1 MKIKGNRFVTSI
13 LAASMLSG
21 TFFVPA
27 SAGELEGESA
37 IAGMAVTLNNYY
49 AGEETPDEA
58 ILDYLVP
65 KAQATSEAES
75 ETETEEPKTEE
86 PKTVMAATVA
96 VTSDASNVGLVSA
109 AGYLNVREQPSTG
122 SVTVGRLF
130 SNCQVNIKSSVNNSE
145 GSWYRITCGDVE
157 GYVSAAYV
165 LVGTA
170 AKTAEDNIQNRYAVV
185 TADQLNV
192 RDSASDSANVVGT
205 VYKDE
210 EYAIIEDQGD
220 FVKIHIANDEVGYVS
235 KSGIT
240 IKTQFAQAQKVDN
253 EFVSQ
258 ELENFMIDINY
269 SRNVY
274 EQAMAEGT
282 GEGYYRAYAAIVYA
296 AELLGY
302 YSEFAA
308 DSGLE
313 DLAATSKQE
322 QESALALADA
332 AYKLASDS
340 GYFTQVAESVAS
352 SEAAAESS
360 AAAESVQETQTQ
372 PSTDASSEGN
382 TTSNTAET
390 TAPSS
395 SASDETISVEVPTA
409 ASVTGI
415 EACYQG
421 GTKYVGDVVYTAELF
436 VRVSYSDGTVKDIY
450 DGWYS
455 PQVGM
460 TLKQE
465 GYNVVTMYYGDFSS
479 NLEVYANPAPETQP
493 AAPETQ
499 PAAPETQPAAPA
511 PAPETQPAAPETQ
524 PAAPETQP
532 AAPAPAPETQPAAPE
547 TQPAAPAPAPSGNG
561 QSIVDYAMQWVGQCN
576 YVWGGTNLTPGGGVD
591 CSGFTMNVY
600 AAFGISLPH
609 YSGEQINYGQAVS
622 YEQLQPGDLICF
634 SGHVG
639 IYIGGGMMVHAASA
653 ERGIVVDNVF
663 YNKQPIGYRR
673 LVQIIKIQGRLS
685 ELTGG
690 LIFVYYNRKKRIH

>member
-21 TFFVPA
+21 TFFAPA

-360 AAAESVQETQTQ
+360 AAESVQETQTQ

-382 TTSNTAET
+382 VTNGTGETA
-390 TAPSS
+390 APSS

-479 NLEVYANPAPETQP
+479 NLKVYANPAPTQATQP

-499 PAAPETQPAAPA
+499 PAAPETQPAAP
-511 PAPETQPAAPETQ
+511 
-524 PAAPETQP
+524 
-532 AAPAPAPETQPAAPE
+532 
-547 TQPAAPAPAPSGNG
+547 APAPAPSGNG

-673 LVQIIKIQGRLS
+673 LV
-685 ELTGG
+685 
-690 LIFVYYNRKKRIH
+690 

>member
-75 ETETEEPKTEE
+75 ETETEE

-360 AAAESVQETQTQ
+360 AAESVQETQTQ

-499 PAAPETQPAAPA
+499 PAAPETQPTV
-511 PAPETQPAAPETQ
+511 PETQPSQPTGSIRVTNVALSSDLTQ
-524 PAAPETQP
+524 YTLNLCSQYGVDSSVIFSVMYHESQFNAGAT
-532 AAPAPAPETQPAAPE
+532 
-547 TQPAAPAPAPSGNG
+547 SGKG
-561 QSIVDYAMQWVGQCN
+561 AQGLMQIIPRYSASRMAKLGV
-576 YVWGGTNLTPGGGVD
+576 TNLYDPASNILVGIDLLAEYYHTYGSWNQALTAYRTGNAGSD
-591 CSGFTMNVY
+591 SAY
-600 AAFGISLPH
+600 AATILGS
-609 YSGEQINYGQAVS
+609 
-622 YEQLQPGDLICF
+622 
-634 SGHVG
+634 VG
-639 IYIGGGMMVHAASA
+639 M
-653 ERGIVVDNVF
+653 F
-663 YNKQPIGYRR
+663 Q
-673 LVQIIKIQGRLS
+673 
-685 ELTGG
+685 T
-690 LIFVYYNRKKRIH
+690 VYYE

>member
-75 ETETEEPKTEE
+75 ETETEE

-360 AAAESVQETQTQ
+360 AAESVQETQTQ

-479 NLEVYANPAPETQP
+479 NLEVYANPAPTQATQP

-511 PAPETQPAAPETQ
+511 PAPETQPAAP
-524 PAAPETQP
+524 
-532 AAPAPAPETQPAAPE
+532 
-547 TQPAAPAPAPSGNG
+547 APAPAPSGNG

-634 SGHVG
+634 SGHVA

-673 LVQIIKIQGRLS
+673 LV
-685 ELTGG
+685 
-690 LIFVYYNRKKRIH
+690 

>member
-75 ETETEEPKTEE
+75 ETETEE

-395 SASDETISVEVPTA
+395 SESDETISVEVPTA

-479 NLEVYANPAPETQP
+479 NLEVYANPASTQATQP

-634 SGHVG
+634 SGHVA

-673 LVQIIKIQGRLS
+673 LV
-685 ELTGG
+685 
-690 LIFVYYNRKKRIH
+690 

>member
-75 ETETEEPKTEE
+75 ETETEE

-360 AAAESVQETQTQ
+360 AAESVQETQTQ

-382 TTSNTAET
+382 VTNGTGETA
-390 TAPSS
+390 APSS
-395 SASDETISVEVPTA
+395 SASDETISVEVPTV

-479 NLEVYANPAPETQP
+479 NLEVYANPAPTQATQP

-532 AAPAPAPETQPAAPE
+532 AAPAP
-547 TQPAAPAPAPSGNG
+547 APAPAPSGNG

-634 SGHVG
+634 SGHVA

-673 LVQIIKIQGRLS
+673 LV
-685 ELTGG
+685 
-690 LIFVYYNRKKRIH
+690 

>member
-21 TFFVPA
+21 AFFVPA

-75 ETETEEPKTEE
+75 ETETEE

-192 RDSASDSANVVGT
+192 RDSASESAKVVGT

-360 AAAESVQETQTQ
+360 AAESVQETQAQ

-382 TTSNTAET
+382 TTNGTGETA
-390 TAPSS
+390 APSS
-395 SASDETISVEVPTA
+395 SASDETISVEVPTVA
-409 ASVTGI
+409 AVTGI

-479 NLEVYANPAPETQP
+479 NLEVYANPAPTQATQP
-493 AAPETQ
+493 A
-499 PAAPETQPAAPA
+499 
-511 PAPETQPAAPETQ
+511 APETQPAAPETQ

-532 AAPAPAPETQPAAPE
+532 AAPETQPAAPETQPAAPE
-547 TQPAAPAPAPSGNG
+547 TQPAAPAPAPAPSGNG

-609 YSGEQINYGQAVS
+609 YSGSQINYGQAVS

-634 SGHVG
+634 PGHVG

-673 LVQIIKIQGRLS
+673 LV
-685 ELTGG
+685 
-690 LIFVYYNRKKRIH
+690 

>member
-75 ETETEEPKTEE
+75 ETETEE

-532 AAPAPAPETQPAAPE
+532 AAPETQPAAPAPAPETQPAAP
-547 TQPAAPAPAPSGNG
+547 APAPAPSGNG

-609 YSGEQINYGQAVS
+609 YSGSQINYGQAVS

-673 LVQIIKIQGRLS
+673 LV
-685 ELTGG
+685 
-690 LIFVYYNRKKRIH
+690 

>member
-75 ETETEEPKTEE
+75 ETETEE

-395 SASDETISVEVPTA
+395 SASDETISVEVPTV

-479 NLEVYANPAPETQP
+479 NLEVYANSAPTQATQP

-499 PAAPETQPAAPA
+499 PAAPETQPAA

-547 TQPAAPAPAPSGNG
+547 TQPTPAPAPAPSGNG

-609 YSGEQINYGQAVS
+609 YSGAQINYGQAVS

-673 LVQIIKIQGRLS
+673 LV
-685 ELTGG
+685 
-690 LIFVYYNRKKRIH
+690 

>member
-75 ETETEEPKTEE
+75 ETETEE

-395 SASDETISVEVPTA
+395 SASDETISVEVPTV

-499 PAAPETQPAAPA
+499 PAAPA

-547 TQPAAPAPAPSGNG
+547 TQPAAPAPAPAPSGNG

-673 LVQIIKIQGRLS
+673 LV
-685 ELTGG
+685 
-690 LIFVYYNRKKRIH
+690 

>member
-75 ETETEEPKTEE
+75 ETETEE

-479 NLEVYANPAPETQP
+479 NLEVYANPAPTQ
-493 AAPETQ
+493 ATQ

-524 PAAPETQP
+524 PAAP
-532 AAPAPAPETQPAAPE
+532 
-547 TQPAAPAPAPSGNG
+547 APAPAPSGNG

-634 SGHVG
+634 SGHVA

-673 LVQIIKIQGRLS
+673 LV
-685 ELTGG
+685 
-690 LIFVYYNRKKRIH
+690 

>member
-75 ETETEEPKTEE
+75 ETETEE

-395 SASDETISVEVPTA
+395 SASDETISVEVPTV

-479 NLEVYANPAPETQP
+479 NLEVYANPAPTQATQP

-524 PAAPETQP
+524 PAAPAPAPETQP

-547 TQPAAPAPAPSGNG
+547 TQPAAPAPAPAPSGNG

-634 SGHVG
+634 SGHVA

-673 LVQIIKIQGRLS
+673 LV
-685 ELTGG
+685 
-690 LIFVYYNRKKRIH
+690 

>member
-395 SASDETISVEVPTA
+395 SESDETISVEVPTA

-479 NLEVYANPAPETQP
+479 NLEVYANPAPTQATQPAAPETQP

-499 PAAPETQPAAPA
+499 PAAPETQPAAP
-511 PAPETQPAAPETQ
+511 ETQPAAP
-524 PAAPETQP
+524 APETQP

-634 SGHVG
+634 SGHVA

-673 LVQIIKIQGRLS
+673 LV
-685 ELTGG
+685 
-690 LIFVYYNRKKRIH
+690 

>member
-75 ETETEEPKTEE
+75 ETETEE

-360 AAAESVQETQTQ
+360 AAESVQETQTQ

-382 TTSNTAET
+382 VTNGTGETA
-390 TAPSS
+390 APSS
-395 SASDETISVEVPTA
+395 SASDETISVEVPTV

-479 NLEVYANPAPETQP
+479 NLEVYANPAPTQ
-493 AAPETQ
+493 A
-499 PAAPETQPAAPA
+499 TQPAAPA

-532 AAPAPAPETQPAAPE
+532 AAPAPAPETQPAAP
-547 TQPAAPAPAPSGNG
+547 APAPAPSGNG

-634 SGHVG
+634 SGHVA

-673 LVQIIKIQGRLS
+673 LV
-685 ELTGG
+685 
-690 LIFVYYNRKKRIH
+690 

>member
-75 ETETEEPKTEE
+75 ETETEE

-524 PAAPETQP
+524 PAAP
-532 AAPAPAPETQPAAPE
+532 
-547 TQPAAPAPAPSGNG
+547 APAPAPSGNG

-600 AAFGISLPH
+600 AAFCISLPH

-673 LVQIIKIQGRLS
+673 LV
-685 ELTGG
+685 
-690 LIFVYYNRKKRIH
+690 

>member
-21 TFFVPA
+21 TFFIPA

-75 ETETEEPKTEE
+75 ETETEE

-524 PAAPETQP
+524 PAAP
-532 AAPAPAPETQPAAPE
+532 
-547 TQPAAPAPAPSGNG
+547 APAPAPSGNG

-634 SGHVG
+634 SGHVA

-673 LVQIIKIQGRLS
+673 LV
-685 ELTGG
+685 
-690 LIFVYYNRKKRIH
+690 

>member
-1 MKIKGNRFVTSI
+1 MKIKGNRFVTLI

-75 ETETEEPKTEE
+75 ETETEE

-185 TADQLNV
+185 TADQLKV

-479 NLEVYANPAPETQP
+479 NLEVYANPAPTQATQP

-634 SGHVG
+634 SGHVA

-673 LVQIIKIQGRLS
+673 LV
-685 ELTGG
+685 
-690 LIFVYYNRKKRIH
+690 

>member
-75 ETETEEPKTEE
+75 ETETEE

-360 AAAESVQETQTQ
+360 AAESVQETQAQ

-382 TTSNTAET
+382 VTNGTGETA
-390 TAPSS
+390 APSS

-499 PAAPETQPAAPA
+499 PAAPETQPAAP
-511 PAPETQPAAPETQ
+511 
-524 PAAPETQP
+524 ETQP

-547 TQPAAPAPAPSGNG
+547 TQPAAPAPAPAPSGNG

-673 LVQIIKIQGRLS
+673 LV
-685 ELTGG
+685 
-690 LIFVYYNRKKRIH
+690 

>member
-75 ETETEEPKTEE
+75 ETETEE

-395 SASDETISVEVPTA
+395 SASDETISVEVPTV

-479 NLEVYANPAPETQP
+479 NLEVYANPAPTQ
-493 AAPETQ
+493 ATQ

-524 PAAPETQP
+524 PAAP
-532 AAPAPAPETQPAAPE
+532 
-547 TQPAAPAPAPSGNG
+547 APAPAPSGNG

-609 YSGEQINYGQAVS
+609 YSGAQINYGQAVS

-673 LVQIIKIQGRLS
+673 LV
-685 ELTGG
+685 
-690 LIFVYYNRKKRIH
+690 

>member
-75 ETETEEPKTEE
+75 ETETEE

-479 NLEVYANPAPETQP
+479 NLEVYANPAPTQ
-493 AAPETQ
+493 ATQ

-524 PAAPETQP
+524 PTP
-532 AAPAPAPETQPAAPE
+532 
-547 TQPAAPAPAPSGNG
+547 APAPAPSGNG

-673 LVQIIKIQGRLS
+673 LV
-685 ELTGG
+685 
-690 LIFVYYNRKKRIH
+690 

>member
-75 ETETEEPKTEE
+75 ETETEE

-352 SEAAAESS
+352 SEAAAES
-360 AAAESVQETQTQ
+360 VQETQTQ

-547 TQPAAPAPAPSGNG
+547 TQPAAPAPAPAPSGNG

-634 SGHVG
+634 SGHVA

-673 LVQIIKIQGRLS
+673 LV
-685 ELTGG
+685 
-690 LIFVYYNRKKRIH
+690 

>member
-21 TFFVPA
+21 AFFVPA

-75 ETETEEPKTEE
+75 ETETEE

-192 RDSASDSANVVGT
+192 RDSASDSAKVVGT

-220 FVKIHIANDEVGYVS
+220 FVKIHISNDEVGYVS

-360 AAAESVQETQTQ
+360 AAESVQETQAQ

-382 TTSNTAET
+382 TTNGTGESA
-390 TAPSS
+390 APSS
-395 SASDETISVEVPTA
+395 SASDETISVEVPTV

-479 NLEVYANPAPETQP
+479 NLEVYANPAPTQATQP
-493 AAPETQ
+493 A
-499 PAAPETQPAAPA
+499 
-511 PAPETQPAAPETQ
+511 APETQPAAPETQ

-532 AAPAPAPETQPAAPE
+532 AAPETQPAAPE
-547 TQPAAPAPAPSGNG
+547 TQPAAPAPAPAPSGNG

-609 YSGEQINYGQAVS
+609 YSGSQINYGQAVS

-634 SGHVG
+634 PGHVG

-673 LVQIIKIQGRLS
+673 LV
-685 ELTGG
+685 
-690 LIFVYYNRKKRIH
+690 

>member
-75 ETETEEPKTEE
+75 ETETEEPKTEEPKTEE

-382 TTSNTAET
+382 VTNGTGETA
-390 TAPSS
+390 APSS

-499 PAAPETQPAAPA
+499 PAAPETQPA
-511 PAPETQPAAPETQ
+511 APETQPAAPETQ

-634 SGHVG
+634 SGHVA

-673 LVQIIKIQGRLS
+673 LV
-685 ELTGG
+685 
-690 LIFVYYNRKKRIH
+690 

>member
-37 IAGMAVTLNNYY
+37 IAGMAVTNNYY

-479 NLEVYANPAPETQP
+479 NLEVYANPAPTQATQP

-532 AAPAPAPETQPAAPE
+532 AAPAPVPETQPAAPE

-609 YSGEQINYGQAVS
+609 YSGAQINYGQAVS

-634 SGHVG
+634 SGHVA

-673 LVQIIKIQGRLS
+673 LV
-685 ELTGG
+685 
-690 LIFVYYNRKKRIH
+690 

>member
-75 ETETEEPKTEE
+75 ETETEE

-352 SEAAAESS
+352 SEAAAES
-360 AAAESVQETQTQ
+360 VQETQTQ

-499 PAAPETQPAAPA
+499 PAAPA

-524 PAAPETQP
+524 PTP
-532 AAPAPAPETQPAAPE
+532 
-547 TQPAAPAPAPSGNG
+547 APAPAPSGNG

-673 LVQIIKIQGRLS
+673 LV
-685 ELTGG
+685 
-690 LIFVYYNRKKRIH
+690 

>member
-75 ETETEEPKTEE
+75 ETETEE

-360 AAAESVQETQTQ
+360 AAESVQETQTQ

-382 TTSNTAET
+382 VTNGTGETA
-390 TAPSS
+390 APSS
-395 SASDETISVEVPTA
+395 SASDETISVEVPTV

-479 NLEVYANPAPETQP
+479 NLEVYANPAPTQATQP

-499 PAAPETQPAAPA
+499 PAAPETQPAAPV

-532 AAPAPAPETQPAAPE
+532 AAPAPAPETQPAAP
-547 TQPAAPAPAPSGNG
+547 APAPAPSGNG

-634 SGHVG
+634 SGHVA

-673 LVQIIKIQGRLS
+673 LV
-685 ELTGG
+685 
-690 LIFVYYNRKKRIH
+690 

>member
-37 IAGMAVTLNNYY
+37 IAGMVVTLNNYY

-479 NLEVYANPAPETQP
+479 NLEVYANPAPTQATQP

-524 PAAPETQP
+524 PAAPAPETQP

-547 TQPAAPAPAPSGNG
+547 TQPEAPAPAPAPSGNG

-609 YSGEQINYGQAVS
+609 YSGAQINYGQAVS

-634 SGHVG
+634 SGHVA

-673 LVQIIKIQGRLS
+673 LV
-685 ELTGG
+685 
-690 LIFVYYNRKKRIH
+690 

>member
-499 PAAPETQPAAPA
+499 PAAPETQSAAPA

-547 TQPAAPAPAPSGNG
+547 TQPAAPAPAPAPSGNG

-634 SGHVG
+634 SGHVA

-673 LVQIIKIQGRLS
+673 LV
-685 ELTGG
+685 
-690 LIFVYYNRKKRIH
+690 

>member
-75 ETETEEPKTEE
+75 ETETEE

-360 AAAESVQETQTQ
+360 AAESVQETQAQ

-382 TTSNTAET
+382 VTNGTGETA
-390 TAPSS
+390 APSS
-395 SASDETISVEVPTA
+395 SASDETISVEVPTV

-499 PAAPETQPAAPA
+499 PAAPETQPVAPA

-547 TQPAAPAPAPSGNG
+547 TQPAAPAPAPAPSGNG
-561 QSIVDYAMQWVGQCN
+561 QSIVDYAMQWIGQCN

-673 LVQIIKIQGRLS
+673 LV
-685 ELTGG
+685 
-690 LIFVYYNRKKRIH
+690 

>member
-1 MKIKGNRFVTSI
+1 LVYMKIKGNRFVTSI

-75 ETETEEPKTEE
+75 ETETEE

-479 NLEVYANPAPETQP
+479 NLEVYANPAPTQATQP

-634 SGHVG
+634 SGHVA

-673 LVQIIKIQGRLS
+673 LV
-685 ELTGG
+685 
-690 LIFVYYNRKKRIH
+690 

>member
-352 SEAAAESS
+352 SEAAA
-360 AAAESVQETQTQ
+360 
-372 PSTDASSEGN
+372 
-382 TTSNTAET
+382 
-390 TAPSS
+390 PSS

-547 TQPAAPAPAPSGNG
+547 TQPAAPAPAPAPSGNG

-634 SGHVG
+634 SGHVA

-673 LVQIIKIQGRLS
+673 LV
-685 ELTGG
+685 
-690 LIFVYYNRKKRIH
+690 

>member
-75 ETETEEPKTEE
+75 ETETEE

-395 SASDETISVEVPTA
+395 SESDETISVEVPTA

-436 VRVSYSDGTVKDIY
+436 VRVSYSDGIVKDIY

-479 NLEVYANPAPETQP
+479 NLEVYANPAPTQATQP

-532 AAPAPAPETQPAAPE
+532 AAPETQPAAPAPAPETQPAAPE
-547 TQPAAPAPAPSGNG
+547 TQPTPAPAPAPSGNG

-673 LVQIIKIQGRLS
+673 LV
-685 ELTGG
+685 
-690 LIFVYYNRKKRIH
+690 

>member
-75 ETETEEPKTEE
+75 ETETEE

-395 SASDETISVEVPTA
+395 SESDETISVEVPTA

-547 TQPAAPAPAPSGNG
+547 TQPAAPAPAPAPSGNG

-673 LVQIIKIQGRLS
+673 LV
-685 ELTGG
+685 
-690 LIFVYYNRKKRIH
+690 

>member
-21 TFFVPA
+21 TFFAPA

-395 SASDETISVEVPTA
+395 SESDETISVEVPTA

-479 NLEVYANPAPETQP
+479 NLEVYANPAPTQATQP

-524 PAAPETQP
+524 PAAPAPETQP

-634 SGHVG
+634 SGHVA

-673 LVQIIKIQGRLS
+673 LV
-685 ELTGG
+685 
-690 LIFVYYNRKKRIH
+690 

>member
-75 ETETEEPKTEE
+75 ETETEE

-360 AAAESVQETQTQ
+360 AAESVQETQTQ

-382 TTSNTAET
+382 VTNGTGETA
-390 TAPSS
+390 APSS
-395 SASDETISVEVPTA
+395 SASDETISVEVPTV

-479 NLEVYANPAPETQP
+479 NLEVYANPAPTQATQP

-499 PAAPETQPAAPA
+499 PAAPETQPA
-511 PAPETQPAAPETQ
+511 APETQPAAPETQ

-532 AAPAPAPETQPAAPE
+532 AAPAPAPETQPAAP
-547 TQPAAPAPAPSGNG
+547 APAPAPSGNG

-634 SGHVG
+634 SGHVA

-673 LVQIIKIQGRLS
+673 LV
-685 ELTGG
+685 
-690 LIFVYYNRKKRIH
+690 

>member
-185 TADQLNV
+185 TADQLKV

-547 TQPAAPAPAPSGNG
+547 TQPAAPAPAPAPSGNG

-673 LVQIIKIQGRLS
+673 LV
-685 ELTGG
+685 
-690 LIFVYYNRKKRIH
+690 

>member
-360 AAAESVQETQTQ
+360 AAAESVQETQAQ

-382 TTSNTAET
+382 VTNGTGETA
-390 TAPSS
+390 APSS

-499 PAAPETQPAAPA
+499 PAAPETQPAAP
-511 PAPETQPAAPETQ
+511 ETQPAAPETQ

-547 TQPAAPAPAPSGNG
+547 TQPTPAPAPAPSGNG

-673 LVQIIKIQGRLS
+673 LV
-685 ELTGG
+685 
-690 LIFVYYNRKKRIH
+690 

>member
-75 ETETEEPKTEE
+75 ETETEE

-532 AAPAPAPETQPAAPE
+532 AAPETQPAAP
-547 TQPAAPAPAPSGNG
+547 APAPAPSGNG

-634 SGHVG
+634 SGHVA

-673 LVQIIKIQGRLS
+673 LV
-685 ELTGG
+685 
-690 LIFVYYNRKKRIH
+690 

>member
-547 TQPAAPAPAPSGNG
+547 TQPAAPAPAPAPAPSGNG

-634 SGHVG
+634 SGHVA

-673 LVQIIKIQGRLS
+673 LV
-685 ELTGG
+685 
-690 LIFVYYNRKKRIH
+690 